1 MTKVWNPLVLLLYK
15 FHQISL
21 FSFQNP
27 PIRVQL
33 CLSLP
38 LVKSSTQ
45 PRDINTARLR
55 TDCRVCENW
64 FGFSSPSSM
73 FETGGWV
80 ISTFTLPPPPSSPLL
95 PPPPPS
101 LSPSSSLSPS
111 LPHPH
116 SLLPLLLYRHNSEP
130 LIAIGLNLVTVAIE
144 TGATSLC
151 QFPSLASLAQDGLC
165 RNLMNVSCHGYH
177 KLNIMR
183 RRSQYVQYMY
193 EQSLNISIKMAGLEV
208 TSSYLP
214 FRTRFSQ

>member
-1 MTKVWNPLVLLLYK
+1 
-15 FHQISL
+15 
-21 FSFQNP
+21 
-27 PIRVQL
+27 
-33 CLSLP
+33 
-38 LVKSSTQ
+38 
-45 PRDINTARLR
+45 
-55 TDCRVCENW
+55 
-64 FGFSSPSSM
+64 M

-80 ISTFTLPPPPSSPLL
+80 ISKLTLPPLLPPPPSSSLL
-95 PPPPPS
+95 LSPPS
-101 LSPSSSLSPS
+101 LL
-111 LPHPH
+111 H